1 VTDAAMTRGLDLF
14 LVEANTVDAIA
25 LETILEDLGHRVV
38 EVAASLGQALDRLE
52 DAADEIDGVLLT
64 PRLIGR
70 SARPLVLR
78 LARLGIPYVVLTDA
92 PHVALR
98 RMGFRAPRLAQ
109 HAPPAAVARALR
121 DLTAITPPR
130 RASFARA

>member
-1 VTDAAMTRGLDLF
+1 MRTGLDLF
-14 LVEANTVDAIA
+14 LVEENTVDAIE

-52 DAADEIDGVLLT
+52 EAAGGIDGVLLT
-64 PRLIGR
+64 PRLIGQ

-92 PHVALR
+92 PHMALR

-109 HAPPAAVARALR
+109 HAPPAAVARAIR
-121 DLTAITPPR
+121 DLSAITPPR
-130 RASFARA
+130 RAGFARA

>member
-1 VTDAAMTRGLDLF
+1 MTETAIKHGLDLF
-14 LVEANTVDAIA
+14 LVAENTVDAIE

-38 EVAASLGQALDRLE
+38 EVAASLGQALDRLD
-52 DAADEIDGVLLT
+52 DAAAEIDGVLLT
-64 PRLIGR
+64 PRLIGQ
-70 SARPLVLR
+70 SARPLVQR

-92 PHVALR
+92 PHMALR

-121 DLTAITPPR
+121 DLSAIAPPR
-130 RASFARA
+130 RASFARV